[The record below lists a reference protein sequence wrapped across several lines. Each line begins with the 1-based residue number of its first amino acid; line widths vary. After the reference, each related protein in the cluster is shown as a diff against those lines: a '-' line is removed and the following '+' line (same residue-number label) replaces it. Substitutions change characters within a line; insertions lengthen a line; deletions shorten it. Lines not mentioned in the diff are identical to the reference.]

1 MTITPILVG
10 GLGNRLYQLA
20 NALRLQ
26 EKFNADLKLFKIK
39 TQPNDVMNHRSL
51 VLRLE
56 DFDDFGGHTLLEKE
70 GLPKTISELFPTLNI
85 DDEPQFINDILS
97 NKQLVYENNV
107 HLVDGKNDIV
117 VMGYFFGYNFVSSQI
132 ENMRKL
138 FNPVIDEYID
148 KNYPLLSSKRVL
160 GIHLRLGIGSDNN
173 PAVGVPLDFYNQILQ
188 SEENNFDLIYVVTD
202 NPEKAKNFI
211 PNLDIKNIETIIIEN
226 EPMFVD
232 MLILSKCT
240 TLIIA
245 PSTLSAW
252 SAYLNKNNNIYVP
265 KIWVRH
271 HWTSNIPKEWK
282 LL

>member
-1 MTITPILVG
+1 
-10 GLGNRLYQLA
+10 
-20 NALRLQ
+20 
-26 EKFNADLKLFKIK
+26 
-39 TQPNDVMNHRSL
+39 
-51 VLRLE
+51 
-56 DFDDFGGHTLLEKE
+56 
-70 GLPKTISELFPTLNI
+70 
-85 DDEPQFINDILS
+85 
-97 NKQLVYENNV
+97 
-107 HLVDGKNDIV
+107 
-117 VMGYFFGYNFVSSQI
+117 
-132 ENMRKL
+132 MRKL

>member
-138 FNPVIDEYID
+138 FNPVLDEYID

>member
-211 PNLDIKNIETIIIEN
+211 PNLEIKNIETIFIEN

-265 KIWVRH
+265 KIWVHH